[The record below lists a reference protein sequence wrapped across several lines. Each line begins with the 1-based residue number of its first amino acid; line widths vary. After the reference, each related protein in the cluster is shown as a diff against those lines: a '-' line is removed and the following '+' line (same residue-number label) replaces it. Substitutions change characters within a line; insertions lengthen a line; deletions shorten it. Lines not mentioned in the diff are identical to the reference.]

1 MDLFEII
8 PETKFDLCQW
18 CMKNN
23 EIARETFLILHGPF
37 DRRVSL
43 RLLRLGILKYYQFV
57 RIFSESLL

>member
-23 EIARETFLILHGPF
+23 EIARETFLISHGPF

-43 RLLRLGILKYYQFV
+43 RLLRLGILK
-57 RIFSESLL
+57 